1 VLARAAGK
9 ALEFGL
15 CGPGQ
20 HGCHQQKQDAEQMP
34 GGSRGKGRAAHGRL
48 RRKVRV
54 LSVLDFPFTRRRALT
69 SVPVSY
75 MLGARPAEA
84 IVRAALINVSGL
96 FALII
101 NNQRKTMPNQ
111 IVRALLGGFV
121 VLIVFWILNPFV
133 VIGAGERGVVM
144 NFGAVQK
151 EILGEGLHMRVP
163 IMQKVV
169 IMDVR
174 VQKGEGQGDAA
185 SKDLQQV
192 TTNVALNYHL
202 DPARVAETYQ
212 TVGNL
217 AAVGDRIILPAV
229 QESVKAATALYTA
242 EELVSRRQ
250 EVRDKIRTHL
260 RDRLT
265 KNGVIVD
272 EFSIVNFSFS
282 REFNNA
288 IESKTTAE
296 QLKLKAERDLERI
309 RIEAEQ
315 KVAAA
320 KAEAE
325 SLRLQKEI
333 VTENL
338 IKLRQIEMQQKAI
351 DKWDGRLPQVTGSAT
366 PFIDIKAEAR

>member
-1 VLARAAGK
+1 MPSRIAPTLVG
-9 ALEFGL
+9 AL
-15 CGPGQ
+15 
-20 HGCHQQKQDAEQMP
+20 
-34 GGSRGKGRAAHGRL
+34 
-48 RRKVRV
+48 
-54 LSVLDFPFTRRRALT
+54 
-69 SVPVSY
+69 
-75 MLGARPAEA
+75 
-84 IVRAALINVSGL
+84 
-96 FALII
+96 
-101 NNQRKTMPNQ
+101 
-111 IVRALLGGFV
+111 V
-121 VLIVFWILNPFV
+121 VLVLLWILNPFV
-133 VIGAGERGVVM
+133 VIGPGERGVVT

-151 EILGEGLHMRVP
+151 DVMGEGLHLRIP
-163 IMQKVV
+163 IMQKVA

-217 AAVGDRIILPAV
+217 SAVGDRIILPAV
-229 QESVKAATALYTA
+229 QESVKAATAQYTA
-242 EELVSRRQ
+242 EELVSKRE
-250 EVRDKIRTHL
+250 EVRDQIRKLL
-260 RDRLT
+260 RERLSR
-265 KNGVIVD
+265 NGVVVD

-288 IESKTTAE
+288 IEAKTTAE

-325 SLRLQKEI
+325 ALRLQKEI
-333 VTENL
+333 VTDNL
-338 IKLRQIEMQQKAI
+338 IRLRQIEMQQRAI
-351 DKWDGRLPQVTGSAT
+351 EKWDGRLPQVTGGAT
-366 PFIDIKAEAR
+366 PFIDIKPEAR

>member
-1 VLARAAGK
+1 
-9 ALEFGL
+9 
-15 CGPGQ
+15 
-20 HGCHQQKQDAEQMP
+20 
-34 GGSRGKGRAAHGRL
+34 
-48 RRKVRV
+48 
-54 LSVLDFPFTRRRALT
+54 
-69 SVPVSY
+69 
-75 MLGARPAEA
+75 
-84 IVRAALINVSGL
+84 
-96 FALII
+96 
-101 NNQRKTMPNQ
+101 MPNQ
-111 IVRALLGGFV
+111 IVRALAGGFV

-151 EILGEGLHMRVP
+151 DILGEGLHMRVP

-212 TVGNL
+212 TVGTL

-250 EVRDKIRTHL
+250 EVRDQIRTNL
-260 RDRLT
+260 RDRLV

-282 REFNNA
+282 REFNVA

-315 KVAAA
+315 KISSA

-351 DKWDGRLPQVTGSAT
+351 DKWDGKLPQVTGGAM
-366 PFIDIKAEAR
+366 PFIDIKVDPR

>member
-1 VLARAAGK
+1 MASQLV
-9 ALEFGL
+9 
-15 CGPGQ
+15 
-20 HGCHQQKQDAEQMP
+20 
-34 GGSRGKGRAAHGRL
+34 
-48 RRKVRV
+48 
-54 LSVLDFPFTRRRALT
+54 RALT
-69 SVPVSY
+69 
-75 MLGARPAEA
+75 GA
-84 IVRAALINVSGL
+84 
-96 FALII
+96 
-101 NNQRKTMPNQ
+101 
-111 IVRALLGGFV
+111 V
-121 VLIVFWILNPFV
+121 VLLVLVWVFNPFV

-151 EILGEGLHMRVP
+151 DILGEGLHLRVP
-163 IMQKVV
+163 LMQKVV

-212 TVGNL
+212 TVGTL

-250 EVRDKIRTHL
+250 EVRDMIRNHL
-260 RDRLT
+260 RERLVR
-265 KNGVIVD
+265 NGVVVD
-272 EFSIVNFSFS
+272 EFSIVNFAFS
-282 REFNNA
+282 REFNVA

-296 QLKLKAERDLERI
+296 QLKLKAMRDLERI

-315 KVAAA
+315 KISSA

-325 SLRLQKEI
+325 ALRLQKEI

-338 IKLRQIEMQQKAI
+338 IKLREIEMQQKAI
-351 DKWDGRLPQVTGSAT
+351 EKWDGKLPQVTGGAM
-366 PFIDIKAEAR
+366 PFIDIKSAQR

>member
-1 VLARAAGK
+1 MADK
-9 ALEFGL
+9 
-15 CGPGQ
+15 P
-20 HGCHQQKQDAEQMP
+20 
-34 GGSRGKGRAAHGRL
+34 
-48 RRKVRV
+48 
-54 LSVLDFPFTRRRALT
+54 
-69 SVPVSY
+69 
-75 MLGARPAEA
+75 
-84 IVRAALINVSGL
+84 AALRHAYIHTAGQDTVGVSFSDQGICHMSSPLPKYIAGL
-96 FALII
+96 
-101 NNQRKTMPNQ
+101 
-111 IVRALLGGFV
+111 V
-121 VLIVFWILNPFV
+121 VAVLVLWIFNPFV
-133 VIGAGERGVVM
+133 VIGPGERGVVM

-151 EILGEGLHMRVP
+151 EVMNEGLHLRVP
-163 IMQKVV
+163 IMQKVS

-192 TTNVALNYHL
+192 TTNVAVNYHL
-202 DPARVAETYQ
+202 EPTRVAETYQ

-217 AAVGDRIILPAV
+217 GAVEARILLPAV

-250 EVRDKIRTHL
+250 EVRDKIRTLL
-260 RDRLT
+260 RERLI

-288 IESKTTAE
+288 IEAKTTAE

-325 SLRLQKEI
+325 ALRLQKEI
-333 VTENL
+333 VTDNL

-351 DKWDGRLPQVTGSAT
+351 EKWDGRMPQVTGGAT
-366 PFIDIKAEAR
+366 PFIDLNRIER

>member
-1 VLARAAGK
+1 MSPRVVQTLIGVVVV
-9 ALEFGL
+9 FI
-15 CGPGQ
+15 
-20 HGCHQQKQDAEQMP
+20 
-34 GGSRGKGRAAHGRL
+34 
-48 RRKVRV
+48 V
-54 LSVLDFPFTRRRALT
+54 LS
-69 SVPVSY
+69 
-75 MLGARPAEA
+75 
-84 IVRAALINVSGL
+84 
-96 FALII
+96 
-101 NNQRKTMPNQ
+101 
-111 IVRALLGGFV
+111 
-121 VLIVFWILNPFV
+121 ILNPFV
-133 VIGAGERGVVM
+133 SIGPGERGVVT

-151 EILGEGLHMRVP
+151 DIMGEGLHLRIP
-163 IMQKVV
+163 IMQKVTV
-169 IMDVR
+169 MDVK

-192 TTNVALNYHL
+192 STNVAVNYHL

-217 AAVGDRIILPAV
+217 NAVESRILLPAV

-250 EVRDKIRTHL
+250 DVRDQIRNLL
-260 RDRLT
+260 RERLAR
-265 KNGVIVD
+265 NGVIVD

-288 IESKTTAE
+288 IEAKTTAE

-333 VTENL
+333 VTDNL
-338 IKLRQIEMQQKAI
+338 IRLRQIEMQQKAI
-351 DKWDGRLPQVTGSAT
+351 DKWDGRMPQVTGGAT
-366 PFIDIKAEAR
+366 PFIDVNGMNRN

>member
-1 VLARAAGK
+1 
-9 ALEFGL
+9 
-15 CGPGQ
+15 
-20 HGCHQQKQDAEQMP
+20 MP
-34 GGSRGKGRAAHGRL
+34 S
-48 RRKVRV
+48 
-54 LSVLDFPFTRRRALT
+54 
-69 SVPVSY
+69 
-75 MLGARPAEA
+75 
-84 IVRAALINVSGL
+84 
-96 FALII
+96 
-101 NNQRKTMPNQ
+101 Q
-111 IVRALLGGFV
+111 IVRALVGGFV
-121 VLIVFWILNPFV
+121 VLVVFWILNPFV

-151 EILGEGLHMRVP
+151 DILGEGLHMRVP

-212 TVGNL
+212 TVGTL

-250 EVRDKIRTHL
+250 EVRDKIRNHL
-260 RDRLT
+260 RDRLV

-282 REFNNA
+282 REFNVA

-351 DKWDGRLPQVTGSAT
+351 DKWDGRLPQVTGGAT
-366 PFIDIKAEAR
+366 PFIDIKPQ